1 MKNDYNRNYFWT
13 SIDEDGLK
21 RYYFKLNEQLIEVSK
36 EVYNICYCSY
46 KKQLRDLKRDMLFSL
61 MSLDDPRLTDRQL
74 LKVEQN
80 QLDNIY
86 MNDMVKEIMKSTKDY
101 R

>member
-1 MKNDYNRNYFWT
+1 
-13 SIDEDGLK
+13 
-21 RYYFKLNEQLIEVSK
+21 
-36 EVYNICYCSY
+36 
-46 KKQLRDLKRDMLFSL
+46 